1 MFEIF
6 ILLINPIP
14 FYESYV
20 TVTAKKNIKVTYFLS
35 EFLISFM
42 VLRIYFI
49 LRTIF
54 NYSIYSDSFSKQLC
68 RTYNLK
74 PGVFFTM
81 KCYLINH
88 PEVTVLSLLSF
99 TIFVFSFVFRIYELP
114 YFRLEDDLSVKNCL
128 DNYFN
133 SIYVI
138 VITFTSVGY
147 GDISSGTLIGRFIVM
162 VLALWG
168 AF

>member
-147 GDISSGTLIGRFIVM
+147 GDISSGTLMGRFIVM

>member
-68 RTYNLK
+68 WTYNLK

-147 GDISSGTLIGRFIVM
+147 GDISSGTLMGRFIVM

>member
-1 MFEIF
+1 LFEIL

-14 FYESYV
+14 FYERYV
-20 TVTAKKNIKVTYFLS
+20 TITAKKNIQVVYFLS

-42 VLRIYFI
+42 VLRFYFI
-49 LRTIF
+49 LRSIF
-54 NYSIYSDSFSKQLC
+54 NFSIYSDSFSKQLC
-68 RTYNLK
+68 RIYSLK

-88 PEVTVLSLLSF
+88 PETTVLSLLSF
-99 TIFVFSFVFRIYELP
+99 TVFVFSYVFRIYELP
-114 YFRLEDDLSVKNCL
+114 YFRLEDDLAIKNSL
-128 DNYFN
+128 DSYFT
-133 SIYVI
+133 SIYVT

-147 GDISSGTLIGRFIVM
+147 GDISAGTPPGRFVVIV
-162 VLALWG
+162 LSLWG

>member
-1 MFEIF
+1 
-6 ILLINPIP
+6 
-14 FYESYV
+14 
-20 TVTAKKNIKVTYFLS
+20 
-35 EFLISFM
+35 
-42 VLRIYFI
+42 
-49 LRTIF
+49 
-54 NYSIYSDSFSKQLC
+54 
-68 RTYNLK
+68 
-74 PGVFFTM
+74 M

-147 GDISSGTLIGRFIVM
+147 GDISSGTLMGRFIVM

>member
-1 MFEIF
+1 M
-6 ILLINPIP
+6 INPIP

-20 TVTAKKNIKVTYFLS
+20 TITAKKNIKVVYFLS

-42 VLRIYFI
+42 VMRFYFI

-54 NYSIYSDSFSKQLC
+54 NFSIYSDSFSKQLC
-68 RTYNLK
+68 RTYSLK

-88 PEVTVLSLLSF
+88 PQITVLSLLSF
-99 TIFVFSFVFRIYELP
+99 TIFVFSFVLRIYELP
-114 YFRLEDDLSVKNCL
+114 YFRLEDDLSVKNCF
-128 DNYFN
+128 DSYFN
-133 SIYVI
+133 SVYVT

-147 GDISSGTLIGRFIVM
+147 GDIAVGTLPGRFVIM